1 MTPHSRPVRRSPSA
15 GPPRGGTALTSVAAV
30 LAVAAIASTGTAT
43 AIPVPVPP
51 TNEAVAEQ
59 WVNPAIRPND
69 GEQGLTLE
77 LVRGPTT
84 VAEGADL
91 SLRIAVRNNSSET
104 VDDLSV
110 TPRRGPISAS
120 VADARVAMVAEPE
133 EYSVVGD
140 SVELANSLAPGESEE
155 LDLAVPTA
163 ADIPGALPLPGDSGY
178 PIMLVLSGN
187 GGEYFDSERFHVA
200 TEEATTDGA
209 TTAPA
214 DATAMPE
221 ERQNAPG
228 MTMLYP
234 ITAPVDILPGETGE
248 APENPQL
255 VLESEQLADNLK
267 ADGRLSAL
275 VDTYSEAVE
284 SPAGAEVREATCL
297 AIDPALLNTVERM
310 TEGYVVADSRPSL
323 AQKPRRLRDSW
334 DVEPDEVP
342 FTQGAGASDAAAWL
356 EKLRATAAD
365 GCVVS
370 LPWANSDVNAVAQG
384 GVPWLMRE
392 AIERGP
398 FAVER
403 ILGVPTVRNVVIPPA
418 GYLAEGTSAA
428 FGWADHSRSKIPTV
442 GMEGSWEAA
451 QAATGT
457 QDSTV
462 QADEVPQ
469 SNLERDLPPS
479 PAMAAAPEPTTP
491 VRVLVANNSVSR
503 ETLADSSAQ
512 RFANLSPGVTA
523 VTFHDSLASTLAAT
537 GSIPLT
543 TGYSSTDL
551 RFDAT
556 KDSVAARDI
565 TAANAIRLAV
575 TESTTTGEEPA
586 GTPVMINPPGAWE
599 AHTAREALDVVSSLL
614 ADDRATAMT
623 LEDYLTA
630 PANASIPQAESTRS
644 PYADPTVF
652 SDAEILSASQQ
663 ARYVDDLTS
672 FLVPDPAIALTRY
685 DYTLPLRR
693 DLLTAL
699 SIAYRRSPEH
709 YSDAVEAT
717 QSRLNDTRDSLHEL
731 RGAVNLIPPGNVFT
745 RTSESA
751 PVFIVAE
758 NGLPLP
764 VDATLLYQAPEG
776 TVLNVPDRIRIPA
789 RGSITIE
796 ITATIPD
803 NSERT
808 DMRLYLASPQGQA
821 ISAPVDIS
829 VRTAATETGLVTV
842 GGLFALFLAL
852 VVLLMRSRRAS
863 RKKTSSA
870 STSVKRDPTRDDDR
884 PPD

>member
-1 MTPHSRPVRRSPSA
+1 M
-15 GPPRGGTALTSVAAV
+15 AAV
-30 LAVAAIASTGTAT
+30 LAVAALASTGTAT
-43 AIPVPVPP
+43 AIPVPAAP

-69 GEQGLTLE
+69 GEEGLTLE

-91 SLRIAVRNNSSET
+91 SLRVAVHNNSSET
-104 VDDLSV
+104 VDDLSI

-133 EYSVVGD
+133 EYSVIGD
-140 SVELANSLAPGESEE
+140 SVELAESLAPGESVE
-155 LDLAVPTA
+155 LDMAVPTA
-163 ADIPGALPLPGDSGY
+163 AHIPGALPLPGNSVY
-178 PIMLVLSGN
+178 PIMLVLNGN
-187 GGEYFDSERFHVA
+187 GGQYLDSERFHVA
-200 TEEATTDGA
+200 TEEATGVA
-209 TTAPA
+209 TPEGEAG
-214 DATAMPE
+214 MPE
-221 ERQNAPG
+221 ERRNAPG

-234 ITAPVDILPGETGE
+234 ITAPVDVLPGETGE
-248 APENPQL
+248 APKNPPL

-267 ADGRLSAL
+267 PDGRLSAL

-284 SPAGAEVREATCL
+284 SPTGAEVREATCL
-297 AIDPALLNTVERM
+297 AIDPALISTVERM

-342 FTQGAGASDAAAWL
+342 YTQGAGAEDASAWL

-418 GYLAEGTSAA
+418 GYVVEGTSAA
-428 FGWADHSRSKIPTV
+428 LGWADHSRSKIPTM
-442 GMEGSWEAA
+442 GMEGAWEAA
-451 QAATGT
+451 QAATDP

-462 QADEVPQ
+462 QAEEAPQ

-503 ETLADSSAQ
+503 ETLPNPSAQ
-512 RFANLSPGVTA
+512 RFAHLSPGITA
-523 VTFHDSLASTLAAT
+523 VTFQDSLASTLAST
-537 GSIPLT
+537 GSVPLT
-543 TGYSSTDL
+543 TGYSNTDL
-551 RFDAT
+551 RYDTT
-556 KDSVAARDI
+556 KDSIAARDI

-575 TESTTTGEEPA
+575 TESTTTGAEPA
-586 GTPVMINPPGAWE
+586 GTPVMINPPGSWDAR
-599 AHTAREALDVVSSLL
+599 TAREALDVVGTLL
-614 ADDRATAMT
+614 ADDDAAAMT

-630 PANASIPQAESTRS
+630 PGNAPIPQAEHTGS

-672 FLVPDPAIALTRY
+672 FLVPDPAIALARY

-717 QSRLNDTRDSLHEL
+717 QSRLNDTRDTLQEL

-829 VRTAATETGLVTV
+829 VRTAATEMGLVTV

-852 VVLLMRSRRAS
+852 VVLLLRSRRVKRGKAS
-863 RKKTSSA
+863 STSI
-870 STSVKRDPTRDDDR
+870 SVKRDPTLDDDR